1 MTQDPP
7 VAAAEA
13 QRLQCRA
20 MLLDEV
26 VYHARWHAEQSRH
39 ALTQHAHA
47 RAALV
52 MEELHTQLLALPAD
66 HADWKRYAQEWAGM
80 RELEG
85 LACGEAQRALLRGYG
100 FDVPTVGGAG
110 DFLQALLGR
119 LATARTR
126 PVQRSPERLQ

>member
-66 HADWKRYAQEWAGM
+66 HA
-80 RELEG
+80 EG